1 MEFYKIEKPTTRQ
14 IFDAIIHKEYTPI
27 ESILPKAKQIKVLLL
42 DYWNTDEIFVTFD
55 SVTNSGGVPIFMSE
69 GTSLYDVAAE
79 IDSEWY
85 DLSEEEQNE
94 QIELFSCYLRTYDEV
109 FSFTQKQN

>member
-1 MEFYKIEKPTTRQ
+1 MEFYKIENPTTKQ
-14 IFDAIIHKEYTPI
+14 IFDAIITKEYTPI
-27 ESILPKAKQIKVLLL
+27 ESIMPKAKQIKVLLL
-42 DYWNTDEIFVTFD
+42 DYWNTNEILVTFD

-69 GTSLYDVAAE
+69 GTGLDEIASE

-94 QIELFSCYLRTYDEV
+94 QIELLGSYLRTYDDI
-109 FSFTQKQN
+109 FTTKQN